1 MTSRFPKFRT
11 AALMTG
17 MGLLMQQEL
26 LAQGVS
32 PWLDAINVLQ
42 TAFTGPIARGLE
54 PDCHCGGRTDVRI
67 WRRRQQAGFGRDH
80 IWIRH
85 GDGRGQFPDLVVL
98 MQGAK
103 DLAGLSGLERAAHHP
118 WEWSAAGFLLSAML
132 GLAMW
137 NAINSLVTGGVIFVV
152 LYGAGWL
159 AWREDPNM
167 VEILRAS
174 TRFKSRYDPGK
185 WADSPWYF
193 ANPRGADEC
202 GPRTIRLQRSRG
214 AG

>member
-1 MTSRFPKFRT
+1 
-11 AALMTG
+11 MTG

-42 TAFTGPIARGLE
+42 TAFTGPIGARAE

-67 WRRRQQAGFGRDH
+67 RRGRQQAGFGRDH
-80 IWIRH
+80 LWIRH

-103 DLAGLSGLERAAHHP
+103 TWPAYPALSAPLTIMGVERR
-118 WEWSAAGFLLSAML
+118 WFLLSAML

-137 NAINSLVTGGVIFVV
+137 NAINSLLTGGVIFVV
-152 LYGAGWL
+152 LYGAGWF

-174 TRFKSRYDPGK
+174 TRFKARYDPGK
-185 WADSPWYF
+185 WADSPWYLLI
-193 ANPRGADEC
+193 RG
-202 GPRTIRLQRSRG
+202 RV
-214 AG
+214 